1 MKINYYKSALSLI
14 SIFILVAVFLASCK
28 KLSEINYDPEV
39 EPLRHGIKT
48 SAAIGYCASL
58 AAAYF
63 NGAEMPGNV
72 TIISRKK
79 DSQSDGVIMVADI
92 NNSYPLP
99 FSSTGG
105 QIFIAGLWNETA
117 GVITALFTDINII
130 EAKYKLKCIHT
141 IPVSVEEDGHLLT
154 LFAGQD
160 VIIGEGPDTLL
171 NLSMSISQIN
181 LELDRL
187 GTNLLTDPYVVVQQN
202 VWFINIDPN
211 STYSNV
217 YDDEYTINGGGQIA
231 EVQSSSE
238 GVLYHALIDTKIAY
252 STCNKNPISGVG
264 FIQNLKV
271 GTKIDLGDIFL
282 SFHDVC
288 DGKAYCNAALGKYLT
303 STNQNVNLNLN

>member
-1 MKINYYKSALSLI
+1 MKINYHKSAISLI
-14 SIFILVAVFLASCK
+14 SILLLVAVFLTSCK
-28 KLSEINYDPEV
+28 KLREINYDPEV

-72 TIISRKK
+72 TIISSKK
-79 DSQSDGVIMVADI
+79 GAQSDGVIMEAEL

-99 FSSTGG
+99 FNSDGG
-105 QIFIAGLWNETA
+105 QIFIAGLWN
-117 GVITALFTDINII
+117 GNGGIITALFTDIDIV

-141 IPVSVEEDGHLLT
+141 IPVSEELDGHLMT

-160 VIIGEGPDTLL
+160 VIIGNGSDTLL
-171 NLSMSISQIN
+171 NLNMSVAQIN
-181 LELDRL
+181 LEMDRL
-187 GTNLLTDPYVVVQQN
+187 GADILTDPYVIVQQN

-211 STYSNV
+211 NTYSNV

-231 EVQSSSE
+231 EVLSTSE
-238 GVLYHALIDTKIAY
+238 GVLYHAMINTKIVY
-252 STCNKNPISGVG
+252 STCNINPISGVG

-282 SFHDVC
+282 SFHDEC
-288 DGKAYCNAALGKYLT
+288 DGKAYCDAALGKYLT
-303 STNQNVNLNLN
+303 STNQNVNLNLY